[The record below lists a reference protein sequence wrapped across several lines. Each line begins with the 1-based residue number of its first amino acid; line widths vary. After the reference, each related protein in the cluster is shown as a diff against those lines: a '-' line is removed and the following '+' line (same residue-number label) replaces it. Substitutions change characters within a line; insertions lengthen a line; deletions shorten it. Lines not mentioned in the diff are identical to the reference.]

1 MAYVTN
7 VTKVSTPT
15 ALGSGKTSTVGNYTR
30 AIATGDLK
38 YVFDGTDAYVLV
50 NNYETTGYY
59 NKWTPS
65 SGTKI
70 MYKQSDTSGNTSTI
84 IKTFTTSTSYAW
96 EEKTSID
103 SLSIITP
110 VKELDDVDDMI
121 ETTLGSKTV
130 YQSRTDCLTSDK
142 PEKYCFDV
150 GSTTSGSERP
160 AALYKYVTEYNAQ
173 DVVPGSTS
181 GAAATDVT
189 CYIYEKV
196 FPSNFAIL
204 SDGKIYIYEKSSTG
218 SWA

>member
-7 VTKVSTPT
+7 VTKVDTSPT
-15 ALGSGKTSTVGNYTR
+15 ALESGTSTVGNYTR

-38 YVFDGTDAYVLV
+38 YVFDGTDVYVLV
-50 NNYETTGYY
+50 NNYGNTGYY
-59 NKWTPS
+59 NKWIPS

-70 MYKQSDTSGNTSTI
+70 MYTDSSSTV
-84 IKTFTTSTSYAW
+84 IKTFTTSTSYEW
-96 EEKTSID
+96 KEKTSTD

-110 VKELDDVDDMI
+110 VKALDDVDDMI

-130 YQSRTDCLTSDK
+130 YQSREDCLTNEK
-142 PEKYCFDV
+142 PEKYCFDA
-150 GSTTSGSERP
+150 GSTARS

-173 DVVPGSTS
+173 DVVPGATS
-181 GAAATDVT
+181 GAPATDAR

-204 SDGKIYIYEKSSTG
+204 SDGTIYTYEKNSTG
-218 SWA
+218 SWTA